1 MTEILLNME
10 PALVSCEDTIFAI
23 SPNIQ
28 LVQDIRD
35 FCVQRHMKLWV
46 GDPNSP
52 DVIAVPYKVGIVEK
66 YYMDPKSWGD
76 WIEFL
81 RETKGDRYNDLLIII
96 LPYPFSEAA
105 LDEAKREFED
115 AHEPVHFMFGGAG
128 NHIVKII
135 GNWMDTGSIEPFS
148 VCQDATSTIIP
159 TNSEQTSQMTFRKR
173 LDELMNRFTFE
184 DTKAK
189 VNLDVYYKFRI
200 QAKWLLVQRLGEYHP
215 YTRELN
221 TLFTADMD
229 PFSVGAYL
237 LAAKGIFEALAE
249 DLDRDLIEIK
259 EGA

>member
-1 MTEILLNME
+1 MTEVLLNME

-23 SPNIQ
+23 SPNIR
-28 LVQDIRD
+28 LVENIRD

-52 DVIAVPYKVGIVEK
+52 DVVAVPYKVGIVDK
-66 YYMDPKSWGD
+66 YYMDTKSWAD

-81 RETKGDRYNDLLIII
+81 RDTKGVSHEHLLIII
-96 LPYPFSEAA
+96 LPPPFSEAV
-105 LDEAKREFED
+105 LDEAKKEFED
-115 AHEPVHFMFGGAG
+115 AHDEVRFTFDSEGRS
-128 NHIVKII
+128 ILKII
-135 GNWMDTGSIEPFS
+135 GDWLGTRSKEPSLFP
-148 VCQDATSTIIP
+148 DAIP
-159 TNSEQTSQMTFRKR
+159 TMVPANSEQTSQMTFRKR

-189 VNLDVYYKFRI
+189 VDLDVYFKFRI
-200 QAKWLLVQRLGEYHP
+200 QAKWLLVQCLGEYHP

-221 TLFTADMD
+221 TLFEADMD

-237 LAAKGIFEALAE
+237 LAAKGIFEALVE
-249 DLDRDLIEIK
+249 DLDRGLIEIK

>member
-10 PALVSCEDTIFAI
+10 PALVSCEDTILVI
-23 SPNIQ
+23 SPNVQ
-28 LVQDIRD
+28 LVENVRD
-35 FCVQRHMKLWV
+35 FVVQRRMKLWV

-52 DVIAVPYKVGIVEK
+52 DVIAVPYKVGIVDK

-81 RETKGDRYNDLLIII
+81 RETRGDRYDDLLVII

-105 LDEAKREFED
+105 LDESKREFED
-115 AHEPVHFMFGGAG
+115 AHEPVHFMFGGDG

-135 GNWMDTGSIEPFS
+135 GNWLDTGSIEPFS
-148 VCQDATSTIIP
+148 VFQGATSTIVP
-159 TNSEQTSQMTFRKR
+159 NNSEQTRQMTFRDR
-173 LDELMNRFTFE
+173 LDELLNRFTFE

-189 VNLDVYYKFRI
+189 VDLDVYFKFRI
-200 QAKWLLVQRLGEYHP
+200 QTKWLFAKYLGEYHL

-221 TLFTADMD
+221 KLFTTDMD

-237 LAAKGIFEALAE
+237 LAAKGILEALVE
-249 DLDRDLIEIK
+249 DLDRGLIEIK
-259 EGA
+259 EGT